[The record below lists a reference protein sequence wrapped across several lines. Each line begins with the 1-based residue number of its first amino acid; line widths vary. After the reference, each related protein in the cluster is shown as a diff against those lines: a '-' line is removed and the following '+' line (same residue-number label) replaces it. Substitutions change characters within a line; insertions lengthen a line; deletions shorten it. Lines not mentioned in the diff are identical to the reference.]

1 MQPRLLYAFPEP
13 LPLRKARAVQVI
25 HTIDALA
32 RAGMGVDLAYVPA
45 AGIADPFIHYGLDC
59 PENVRLIPL
68 SRSLPRPLSG
78 LRIHSNRLF
87 LWRLRHWIETQSKQV
102 GGSTVIF
109 VRHVKLAQALLAAFP
124 ALPLIYEAHE
134 IFAQTSPRL
143 FPREKAV
150 IEHAA
155 ALIAITGR
163 LADAVNQFFGLQ
175 RPFAIVPSATTLPQ
189 ASVAKDWA
197 ASGQRIVYTGSLYD
211 WKGVDDLIIAAR
223 ELPGCRITVIGGD
236 ATGIARLRNMLSP
249 AGAHVDFTGHMS
261 HQEVQHQLEN
271 ACIAVLPN
279 RSGSV
284 SEFTSPLKL
293 FEYMAAGC
301 AIVCSDLPVV
311 KEIIEDDE
319 AAWFSPGD
327 PGSLASAIKSLV
339 DDPARARSMAEI
351 TAIKARSYSWDSRAE
366 RLLKIIYAVNIKK

>member
-13 LPLRKARAVQVI
+13 LPLRKARAVQVM

-32 RAGMGVDLAYVPA
+32 RAGMGVDLAYVPT
-45 AGIADPFIHYGLDC
+45 AGTADPFVHYGLHC
-59 PENVRLIPL
+59 PENVRLVPL
-68 SRSLPRPLSG
+68 SRCLPKPLSG

-87 LWRLRHWIETQSKQV
+87 LWRLRHWIENQNKQA
-102 GGSTVIF
+102 GGPTVVF
-109 VRHVKLAQALLAAFP
+109 VRHVKLAHALLDAFP
-124 ALPLIYEAHE
+124 TLPLIYEAHE

-150 IEHAA
+150 IEHAT

-163 LADAVNQFFGLQ
+163 LAEAVNRFFGLQ
-175 RPFAIVPSATTLPQ
+175 RLFAIVPSATTLPQ
-189 ASVAKDWA
+189 VSVAKDWA
-197 ASGQRIVYTGSLYD
+197 AISKRIVYAGNLYD

-223 ELPGCRITVIGGD
+223 ELPGCHIMIIGGD
-236 ATGIARLRNMLSP
+236 AIGIARLRNLLSP
-249 AGAHVDFTGHMS
+249 TGANIDFAGHLS
-261 HQEVQHQLEN
+261 HQEVLKHMGN

-301 AIVCSDLPVV
+301 AIVCSDLPAVR
-311 KEIIEDDE
+311 EIVEDNE
-319 AAWFSPGD
+319 AVWFSPGD
-327 PGSLASAIKSLV
+327 PGALASAIKSLV
-339 DDPARARSMAEI
+339 DDPERARSMAEL
-351 TAIKARSYSWDSRAE
+351 TAAKARSYSWDSRAE
-366 RLLKIIYAVNIKK
+366 RLLEIIHAVSNK